1 VTQREGHLP
10 TPLPPST
17 PEPFD
22 RAVQEFA
29 RLPGVGKRTAERLI
43 FHLLGEPAIRSQQL
57 GEALQEL
64 VAQVGECR
72 RCHHLTSEELCSFC
86 SNPKRDHSL
95 VCVVEMPQDLMR
107 IEEHCDFR
115 GLYHVLGGRY
125 APLEGIFPED
135 LNLDTLLHR
144 TQHEGVKE
152 VILAMN
158 PNTEGEATALL
169 IQKRLTDISEV
180 RTSRLASGLPQG
192 SEIGFA
198 GKGALRE
205 AFQHRR
211 AVN

>member
-1 VTQREGHLP
+1 M
-10 TPLPPST
+10 PPST

-43 FHLLGEPAIRSQQL
+43 FHLLGEPPIRSRQL
-57 GEALQEL
+57 AESLTEL
-64 VAQVGECR
+64 VSEVRECR
-72 RCHHLTSEELCSFC
+72 RCHHLTSTDLCSFC
-86 SNPKRDHSL
+86 SNPKRDGTL
-95 VCVVEMPQDLMR
+95 ICVVEMPQDLIR

-144 TQHEGVKE
+144 AQHDDVRE

-158 PNTEGEATALL
+158 PNTEGEATSLL
-169 IQKRLTDISEV
+169 IQKRLGSIGRV
-180 RTSRLASGLPQG
+180 KTSRLASGLPQG
-192 SEIGFA
+192 SEIGYA
-198 GKGALRE
+198 GKGALNE
-205 AFQHRR
+205 AFQYRR
-211 AVN
+211 PVS

>member
-1 VTQREGHLP
+1 M
-10 TPLPPST
+10 TPSN

-43 FHLLGEPAIRSQQL
+43 FHLLGEPAIRSRRL
-57 GEALQEL
+57 AEALEDL
-64 VAQVGECR
+64 VSEVGECR
-72 RCHHLTSEELCSFC
+72 QCHHLTSGDLCSIC
-86 SNPKRDHSL
+86 SNPKRDATTI
-95 VCVVEMPQDLMR
+95 CVVEMPQDLMR

-115 GLYHVLGGRY
+115 GHYHVLGGRY

-144 TQHEGVKE
+144 VKHEGIKE

-169 IQKRLTDISEV
+169 IQKKLSGLGETQ
-180 RTSRLASGLPQG
+180 TSRIASGLPQG
-192 SEIGFA
+192 SEIGYA

-211 AVN
+211 TMG